1 MMSSTTSIEKSVH
14 ASQWQGSLKLVN
26 ASRAINMAW
35 FHVAEARIR
44 NMLKWWTSIFAFSL
58 GNPVLY
64 LFSVGIGIGALV
76 DANGGN
82 AALGHVPYLTFLAP
96 ALLASAALQAFQEE
110 MTFPIMEGFEWDKS
124 FFAMN
129 ATPIRGRDIVNGIIV
144 SSLVKTVIT
153 VGIYELVLLAF
164 GAISFAVA
172 LPMFF
177 SALFTGVAFG
187 SLMMAVTSFIKN
199 DDGFFAIV
207 GRFIIA
213 PMTLFS
219 GTYYPL
225 ESMPFYLQWVG
236 WISPLWHGTDLGRV
250 ISYGSSQQT
259 WVVFSHWV
267 YLTLWLAVG
276 LFLAYRQVS
285 KRLAA

>member
-1 MMSSTTSIEKSVH
+1 VSSASIEKPVH
-14 ASQWQGSLKLVN
+14 KSAWQGSLKLVN
-26 ASRAINMAW
+26 ANRAINLAW
-35 FHVAEARIR
+35 LHVAEARIR
-44 NMLKWWTSIFAFSL
+44 NMLKWSTSILAFSL

-76 DANGGN
+76 DKNGGN
-82 AALGHVPYLTFLAP
+82 AALGHVSYLTFLAP
-96 ALLASAALQAFQEE
+96 ALLASAAIQAFQEE
-110 MTFPIMEGFEWDKS
+110 MTFPIMEGFQWDKS

-129 ATPIRGRDIVNGIIV
+129 ATPVRGKDIVNGIIV

-153 VGIYELVLLAF
+153 VGIYELVLLGF
-164 GAISFAVA
+164 GAISLAVA

-177 SALFTGVAFG
+177 SALFTGVSFG
-187 SLMMAVTSFIKN
+187 SLLMAVTSFIKE

-250 ISYGSSQQT
+250 ISYGSPQQG
-259 WVVFSHWV
+259 WVVLSHWI
-267 YLTLWLAVG
+267 YLSLWLAVG
-276 LFLAYRQVS
+276 LTLAYRQVT

>member
-1 MMSSTTSIEKSVH
+1 MSSTPSIEKSVH

-26 ASRAINMAW
+26 AHRAINLAW
-35 FHVAEARIR
+35 LHVAEARIR
-44 NMLKWWTSIFAFSL
+44 NMLKWWSSIFAFSL

-76 DANGGN
+76 DSQGGN

-96 ALLASAALQAFQEE
+96 ALLASAAIQAFQEE
-110 MTFPIMEGFEWDKS
+110 MSFPIMEGFEWDKT

-129 ATPIRGRDIVNGIIV
+129 STPVRGKDIVNGIIV
-144 SSLVKTVIT
+144 SALVKTIVT
-153 VGIYELVLLAF
+153 VGIYEVVLLAF
-164 GAISFAVA
+164 GAIGLQVA

-177 SALFTGVAFG
+177 SALLTGLAFG
-187 SLMMAVTSFIKN
+187 SMMMAATSFIKN

-250 ISYGSSQQT
+250 ISYGSSQQP
-259 WVVFSHWV
+259 WVVVSHWL
-267 YLTLWLAVG
+267 YLALWLVVG

-285 KRLAA
+285 KRLSA

>member
-1 MMSSTTSIEKSVH
+1 MSAPTSIEKSVH
-14 ASQWQGSLKLVN
+14 GSAWQGSLKLVN
-26 ASRAINMAW
+26 VPRAINLAW
-35 FHVAEARIR
+35 LHVAEARIR

-76 DANGGN
+76 DAKSGGSQ
-82 AALGHVPYLTFLAP
+82 LGHVPYLTFLAP
-96 ALLASAALQAFQEE
+96 ALLASAAIQSFQEE
-110 MTFPIMEGFEWDKS
+110 MSFPIMEGFEWDKS

-129 ATPIRGRDIVNGIIV
+129 ATPITGRDIVNGLIT
-144 SSLVKTVIT
+144 SSFFKTSIT
-153 VGIYELVLLAF
+153 VGIYEAVLLGF
-164 GAISFAVA
+164 DAINLSVA
-172 LPMFF
+172 LPMYF
-177 SALFTGVAFG
+177 SALFAGVAFG
-187 SLMMAVTSFIKN
+187 SVMMAVTSFIKQ

-207 GRFIIA
+207 GRFVIA

-219 GTYYPL
+219 GTFYPL

-250 ISYGSSQQT
+250 ISYGSPQQV
-259 WVVFSHWV
+259 WVVVSHWV
-267 YLTLWLAVG
+267 YLSVWLVVG
-276 LFLAYRQVS
+276 LTLAYRQVS

>member
-1 MMSSTTSIEKSVH
+1 VSSASIEKPVH
-14 ASQWQGSLKLVN
+14 KSAWQGSLKLVN
-26 ASRAINMAW
+26 ANRAINLAW
-35 FHVAEARIR
+35 LHVAEARIR

-76 DANGGN
+76 DSNGGN
-82 AALGHVPYLTFLAP
+82 AQLGHVPYLTFLAP
-96 ALLASAALQAFQEE
+96 ALLASAAIQAFQEE
-110 MTFPIMEGFEWDKS
+110 MSFPIMEGFEWDKS

-129 ATPIRGRDIVNGIIV
+129 ATPVRGKDIVNGV
-144 SSLVKTVIT
+144 VASSLVKTIIT
-153 VGIYELVLLAF
+153 VGIYELVLLGF
-164 GAISFAVA
+164 GAISSAVA

-187 SLMMAVTSFIKN
+187 SLMMAVTSFIKE

-250 ISYGSSQQT
+250 ISYGSPQQG
-259 WVVFSHWV
+259 WVVLSHWI
-267 YLTLWLAVG
+267 YLSLWLAVG
-276 LFLAYRQVS
+276 LTLAYRQVT

>member
-1 MMSSTTSIEKSVH
+1 
-14 ASQWQGSLKLVN
+14 
-26 ASRAINMAW
+26 
-35 FHVAEARIR
+35 
-44 NMLKWWTSIFAFSL
+44 
-58 GNPVLY
+58 
-64 LFSVGIGIGALV
+64 
-76 DANGGN
+76 
-82 AALGHVPYLTFLAP
+82 
-96 ALLASAALQAFQEE
+96 
-110 MTFPIMEGFEWDKS
+110 
-124 FFAMN
+124 
-129 ATPIRGRDIVNGIIV
+129 
-144 SSLVKTVIT
+144 VKTIIT

-164 GAISFAVA
+164 GAISWAVA
-172 LPMFF
+172 FPMFF

-250 ISYGSSQQT
+250 ISYGSSQQA
-259 WVVFSHWV
+259 WVVVSHWL
-267 YLTLWLAVG
+267 YLALWLVVG

>member
-1 MMSSTTSIEKSVH
+1 MSSTSSIEKSVH

-26 ASRAINMAW
+26 ATRAINLAW
-35 FHVAEARIR
+35 LHVAEARIR
-44 NMLKWWTSIFAFSL
+44 NMLKWWSSIFAFSL

-96 ALLASAALQAFQEE
+96 ALLASAAIQSFQEE

-129 ATPIRGRDIVNGIIV
+129 ATPVRGKDIVNGIIV
-144 SSLVKTVIT
+144 SSLVKTLIT

-164 GAISFAVA
+164 GAISLSVA

-250 ISYGSSQQT
+250 ISYGASQQT
-259 WVVFSHWV
+259 WVVVSHWL
-267 YLTLWLAVG
+267 YLSLWLVVG

>member
-1 MMSSTTSIEKSVH
+1 MSSTTSIEKSVH

-82 AALGHVPYLTFLAP
+82 AALGHVSYLTFLAP